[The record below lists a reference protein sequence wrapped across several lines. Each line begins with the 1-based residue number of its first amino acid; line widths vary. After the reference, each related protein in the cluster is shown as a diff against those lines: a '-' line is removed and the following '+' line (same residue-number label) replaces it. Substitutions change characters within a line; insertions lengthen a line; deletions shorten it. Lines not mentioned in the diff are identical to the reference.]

1 MSYFKRTFFFPQL
14 HSRLSKAPSTPL
26 SFYAVVASLSP
37 SRRQSLHIVQD
48 SGTFNMSLLN
58 NSNHNLTLDC
68 PIYTEDSK
76 YWMEFINFWV
86 GGVLQTLSIIFGF
99 LGKKLHPNRFL
110 PPRLYLNTLL
120 VTGNLVFIFILTRK
134 ELRNSFNLLLVA
146 LALFDLCFLIG
157 AQLESIR

>member
-37 SRRQSLHIVQD
+37 SRRQGLHIVQE

-58 NSNHNLTLDC
+58 ISNHNLTLEC
-68 PIYTEDSK
+68 PVYTEASK

-86 GGVLQTLSIIFGF
+86 GGVVQTLSIIFGF
-99 LGKKLHPNRFL
+99 VGKKTRTTQTSSTSTTIKKL
-110 PPRLYLNTLL
+110 LY
-120 VTGNLVFIFILTRK
+120 TGNLIFIFILTRK

>member
-1 MSYFKRTFFFPQL
+1 MWTRKDVTLRYIKPSAKKISTYLHCLFLHTWMSYFKRTFIFFPQL
-14 HSRLSKAPSTPL
+14 HIRLSQAPSTSL
-26 SFYAVVASLSP
+26 SFYAVVALLSP

-86 GGVLQTLSIIFGF
+86 GGVVQTLSIIFGF
-99 LGKKLHPNRFL
+99 LGKKLHPNRFH
-110 PPRLYLNTLL
+110 PDT
-120 VTGNLVFIFILTRK
+120 
-134 ELRNSFNLLLVA
+134 
-146 LALFDLCFLIG
+146 
-157 AQLESIR
+157 